1 MREFTFTPG
10 YYEWHL
16 KDKSTGK
23 LLHVMAD
30 PAEDTVHED
39 GTDMTLDELVNMC
52 YNDLDAADNQYI
64 QNEDYNGILLN
75 NDDSLSMEEMTAAS
89 ELMGKTL
96 HDYYIG
102 DGSEPEGEP
111 LKF

>member
-1 MREFTFTPG
+1 MREFIFRPT

-16 KDKSTGK
+16 EEKATGK

-39 GTDMTLDELVNMC
+39 GTDMTLDELVNLC
-52 YNDLDAADNQYI
+52 YNDLDLADDQYGE
-64 QNEDYNGILLN
+64 NVNHNGILLN
-75 NDDSLSMEEMTAAS
+75 DDDRLDMDEMTAAS
-89 ELMGKTL
+89 EVMGKAL
-96 HDYYIG
+96 YDYYVG
-102 DGSEPEGEP
+102 TSSEPEGEP

>member
-1 MREFTFTPG
+1 MREFIFRPT

-16 KDKSTGK
+16 EEKATGK

-39 GTDMTLDELVNMC
+39 STDMTLGELVNMC
-52 YNDLDAADNQYI
+52 YTDLDLADDQYGE
-64 QNEDYNGILLN
+64 NEEYNGILL
-75 NDDSLSMEEMTAAS
+75 DDDIRMSAEEMKAAS
-89 ELMGKTL
+89 EVMGKAL
-96 HDYYIG
+96 YDYYISA
-102 DGSEPEGEP
+102 DSKAEGES